1 MSAGVAPAGEARRE
15 AARAWLRGP
24 AERTRVKLCGMSR
37 EQDVDAVM
45 AARPDMCGFI
55 VDFPKSHRSITP
67 ERLAQLCARMD
78 AAEAGA
84 GGAAGEAVAAGEAR
98 SPVWRVGVFVDAPV
112 ERLVRIVR
120 ECGLDL
126 VQLHGHEDAAYVA
139 ALRAAAPELGLIQA
153 FRIREPQDVAR
164 ACESGADLV
173 LLDKGQGGGEAFDWS
188 LAARATRPFMLAG
201 GLGPDN
207 AAAAIA
213 QLQPWG
219 LDMSSGIETDKKK
232 DPAKIQAA
240 VAAVR
245 GAQR

>member
-1 MSAGVAPAGEARRE
+1 MDVAEGAGAAAPAGA
-15 AARAWLRGP
+15 GP
-24 AERTRVKLCGMSR
+24 ADGP
-37 EQDVDAVM
+37 
-45 AARPDMCGFI
+45 AASQP
-55 VDFPKSHRSITP
+55 SI
-67 ERLAQLCARMD
+67 
-78 AAEAGA
+78 
-84 GGAAGEAVAAGEAR
+84 
-98 SPVWRVGVFVDAPV
+98 WRVGVFVDAPV

-173 LLDKGQGGGEAFDWS
+173 LLDKGQGSGESFDWS
-188 LAARATRPFMLAG
+188 LAAQATRPFMLAG

-213 QLQPWG
+213 QLRPWG